1 VLAPGELIE
10 FLPAKAAAMKRHEPK
25 GETTKVG
32 SWQYSQAEV
41 REHQDRRLF
50 GIRGVEPEGL
60 ERSRRSAGRRLY
72 REASARGMGEGAA
85 RKVVEAMDVS
95 GLAKKGT

>member
-1 VLAPGELIE
+1 MQKAADGLTKRKPVPPVAFRELIE

-60 ERSRRSAGRRLY
+60 ERSRRVCWAT
-72 REASARGMGEGAA
+72 AS
-85 RKVVEAMDVS
+85 S
-95 GLAKKGT
+95 

>member
-1 VLAPGELIE
+1 MLAPGELIE

-25 GETTKVG
+25 GETTRVG

-50 GIRGVEPEGL
+50 GIRGVEPEAVVL
-60 ERSRRSAGRRLY
+60 LGRRLY

-85 RKVVEAMDVS
+85 RKVVEAMDLS